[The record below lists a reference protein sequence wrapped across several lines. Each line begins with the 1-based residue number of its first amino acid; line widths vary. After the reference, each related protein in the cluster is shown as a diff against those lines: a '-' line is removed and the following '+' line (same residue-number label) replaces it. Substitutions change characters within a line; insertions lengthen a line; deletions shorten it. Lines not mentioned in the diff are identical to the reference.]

1 MDADLDLPKD
11 FVATITATFDDGA
24 AWLRTLPARLADCA
38 QRYELTIGEPFS
50 LSYNYVTAATRAD
63 GRPVVL
69 KLGVPNPEL
78 ATEILALQRYG
89 GSGVVELLAAD
100 ADRGVLLLER
110 LLPGEMLTTLG
121 DDVAATAIA
130 ATLMRRLWQPVEADH
145 PFHTVADWGQRGM
158 RELRAQFDGGTGP
171 FDPTL
176 VALAEECF
184 VAAADSADHVLLHGD
199 LHHENVLS
207 ALREPWIV
215 IDPKGVV
222 GPRGYECG
230 TYLRNH
236 LLTKPDPVRVN
247 ARRVTQ
253 LAEILGLTRAEV
265 LRWGV
270 AHNVLSAW
278 WSYDG
283 GEIAGSDALLC
294 AAFCAQELDV
304 DD

>member
-1 MDADLDLPKD
+1 MDAEFDLPPK

-24 AWLRTLPARLADCA
+24 AWLRTLQARLADCA
-38 QRYELTIGEPFS
+38 QRYELTIGEPFD
-50 LSYNYVTAATRAD
+50 LSYSYVTAATRAD

-78 ATEILALQRYG
+78 TTEILALQRYG
-89 GSGVVELLAAD
+89 GLGAVELLAAD

-110 LLPGEMLTTLG
+110 LLPGEMLATLE
-121 DDVAATAIA
+121 DDVAATEIA

-158 RELRAQFDGGTGP
+158 RELRTEFGGGMDP
-171 FDPTL
+171 FDPAL

-184 VAAADSADHVLLHGD
+184 FAATDPADHVLLHGD

-207 ALREPWIV
+207 AQREPWLV
-215 IDPKGVV
+215 IDPKGIV

-236 LLTKPDPVRVN
+236 LLTKPDPVQVN
-247 ARRVTQ
+247 ARRATQ
-253 LAEILGLTRAEV
+253 LAEILGLTRTEV

-283 GEIAGSDALLC
+283 SEFAGSDALVC
-294 AAFCAQELDV
+294 AAFCARELGMV
-304 DD
+304 